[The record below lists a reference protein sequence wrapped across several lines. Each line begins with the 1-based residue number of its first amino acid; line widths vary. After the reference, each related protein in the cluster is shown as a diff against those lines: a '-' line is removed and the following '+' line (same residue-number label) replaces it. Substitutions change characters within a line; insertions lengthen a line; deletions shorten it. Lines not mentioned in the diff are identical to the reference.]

1 MNKTSQV
8 NISLW
13 LTIFER
19 AFPKLSGL
27 LLEFLDGT
35 LIDAT
40 AFVDQVTSGRRLA
53 RIDVADN

>member
-1 MNKTSQV
+1 MNKPSQV
-8 NISLW
+8 NINLW

-27 LLEFLDGT
+27 LLEFLNGT
-35 LIDAT
+35 LIDTT
-40 AFVDQVTSGRRLA
+40 AFVDQVTSGRGLA

>member
-1 MNKTSQV
+1 V
-8 NISLW
+8 NINPW

-35 LIDAT
+35 LIDT
-40 AFVDQVTSGRRLA
+40 TTFIDQVTSGRRLA
-53 RIDVADN
+53 GIDVADD